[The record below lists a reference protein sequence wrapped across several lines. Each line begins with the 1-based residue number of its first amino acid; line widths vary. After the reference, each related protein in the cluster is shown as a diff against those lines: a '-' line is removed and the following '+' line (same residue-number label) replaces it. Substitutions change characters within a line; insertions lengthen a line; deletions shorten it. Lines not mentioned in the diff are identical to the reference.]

1 VTRVLFDLATPK
13 AVRFFAPMMSELRA
27 RGVEATAVA
36 RDYPEVHG
44 LVERFALDAPSF
56 GRFGGAEPRDKSVAS
71 LGRTLELV
79 EHLAKDPPD
88 ALVCLNVPDSS
99 RAAYALGVPLV
110 AFCDLPEAEHTARL
124 SLPLAARVL
133 APDVI
138 EPGEILRFGVSPDR
152 LQRYASLD
160 PLLWLERDP
169 PDPEALELAGLDP
182 DRPVVVAR
190 ETEWQSSYVREDL
203 VGPAVAELRRRHPD
217 WQIVT
222 VPRYEAHPCVDVPS
236 LLARADLLVG
246 GGGTMCIEAA
256 ALGVPVLASRAR
268 RVAYMEW
275 LFARGLA
282 TRCASAAEIIAR
294 AGALVAGRASP
305 EAEARRR
312 RARRAFEAMA
322 FPLDAVLDGILSA
335 AAGDAAPAAR
345 AEDGEP
351 AARAEGGEPEARAEG
366 GEPEARLH
374 AQALVDP
381 GARVGARTRVW
392 AFAHVAAGARVG
404 ADCNLCDHTFV
415 EDGVVVGD
423 RVTVKSGVHLWR
435 GVTVEDDVFI
445 GPGAAFSNDR
455 RPRSRRTPPAFEAT
469 RLRRGCS
476 IGANATLL
484 PGVEVGAFAM
494 VGAGAVVCDDVA
506 PHAVVRGS
514 PARRTGWACRCG
526 GPLGDAPRSARC
538 PECGAAWRVTDDG
551 VEPAP

>member
-1 VTRVLFDLATPK
+1 VTRVVFDLATPK
-13 AVRFFAPMMSELRA
+13 AVRFFAPMMAELRA

-56 GRFGGAEPRDKSVAS
+56 GRFGGGDPRDKSLAS

-99 RAAYALGVPLV
+99 RAAYALGIPLV
-110 AFCDLPEAEHTARL
+110 AFCDIPEAEHTARL

-133 APDVI
+133 APEVI
-138 EPGEILRFGVSPDR
+138 EPAEILRFGVSPER

-169 PDPEALELAGLDP
+169 PDPDAPELAGLDP

-190 ETEWQSSYVREDL
+190 ETEWQSSYVREDV

-246 GGGTMCIEAA
+246 GGGTMCIESA
-256 ALGVPVLASRAR
+256 ALGVPVLASRSR

-275 LFARGLA
+275 MFARGLA
-282 TRCASAAEIIAR
+282 TRCASVAEIVAR
-294 AGALVAGRASP
+294 AGALVAGRGSA

-312 RARRAFEAMA
+312 RARRTFEAMA
-322 FPLDAVLDGILSA
+322 FPLDAVVDGILSA
-335 AAGDAAPAAR
+335 AAGDAAR
-345 AEDGEP
+345 
-351 AARAEGGEPEARAEG
+351 AARAEGREPS
-366 GEPEARLH
+366 ARLH
-374 AQALVDP
+374 AHALVEP

-404 ADCNLCDHTFV
+404 ADCNLCDHTFF
-415 EDGVVVGD
+415 EDGVVIGD
-423 RVTVKSGVHLWR
+423 RVTVKSGVPLWR
-435 GVTVEDDVFI
+435 GLTVEDDVFI
-445 GPGAAFSNDR
+445 GPGAAFANDR
-455 RPRSRRTPPAFEAT
+455 RPRSRRPPPAWETT

-494 VGAGAVVCDDVA
+494 VGAGAVVCQDVA

-514 PARRTGWACRCG
+514 PARRAGWACRCG
-526 GPLGDAPRSARC
+526 GPLKDAQRIAHC
-538 PECGAAWRVTDDG
+538 PDCGAAWRVTGDG
-551 VEPAP
+551 VEPAA